1 MSGLYA
7 GAGKVDITP
16 PVGVELDGNLRAK
29 PSQGVHDRLWSKAVV
44 LENEDETFA
53 LVSNDLLVVPKKI
66 VKRSRVIAEEGCG
79 IDGKNIL
86 ICATHT
92 HSGPATCELL
102 AKPDQSYVETLP
114 RKIAES
120 IGRAK
125 DRLREAKIGVGI
137 EVEDTIPYNRRI
149 LMRSGRVRMNWENLP
164 LSQVDKPAGPID
176 DEVIVCKIED
186 QKGALLASI
195 VNYACHPAILGGNN
209 FLISADYPGVLTSI
223 IEEKLGGVCLFTSG
237 ALGNVNH
244 INYLDDSDKRDFFEV
259 SRVGSLL
266 SRKVL
271 GVLEDIS
278 TEDVHSV
285 NAKSEKISLKLRD
298 IPPDLIKWAEMFL
311 NQSREVSEAAPD
323 GITPPIYAKFI
334 LEQTEKNLKRID
346 TELQVIAIEDSALVG
361 IPGELFVELGLQI
374 KENSPFDHTFLIGL
388 ANDYIGYLPTKASFQ
403 EGGYEVTLGPTS
415 RLSPD
420 SGHEIAERA
429 IKSLGGLR

>member
-29 PSQGVHDRLWSKAVV
+29 PSQGIHDRLWSETVVFKSGDESVAV
-44 LENEDETFA
+44 
-53 LVSNDLLVVPKKI
+53 VSNDLLVVPKKI
-66 VKRSRVIAEEGCG
+66 VTRSRIIAEEECG

-102 AKPDQSYVETLP
+102 ARPDQNYVQTLP

-125 DRLREAKIGVGI
+125 DGLREAEVGVGI
-137 EVEDTIPYNRRI
+137 EVENTIPHNRRI
-149 LMRSGRVRMNWENLP
+149 LMESGSVRMNWENLP

-186 QKGALLASI
+186 KKGALIASL
-195 VNYACHPAILGGNN
+195 VNYACHPAILGGDN
-209 FLISADYPGVLTSI
+209 FLISADYPGVLTNKI
-223 IEEKLGGVCLFTSG
+223 QKKLGGVCLFTSG

-244 INYLDDSDKRDFFEV
+244 INYLYDLDKRDFFEV
-259 SRVGSLL
+259 NRVGSLL

-285 NAKSEKISLKLRD
+285 NAKTEKISLKLRD
-298 IPPDLIKWAEMFL
+298 IPPDLIKWAEMLL

-334 LEQTEKNLKRID
+334 LEQSEKNLKKIE
-346 TELQVIAIEDSALVG
+346 TELQVISIGDSALVG

-374 KENSPFDHTFLIGL
+374 KENSPFAHTFLIGL

-420 SGHEIAERA
+420 SGHEIVEKA